1 MFYKGI
7 DVAKWQGIID
17 WQKVKSQID
26 FAILKCTKKNNSLE
40 ESFERNYS
48 GCISNGIP
56 VGVYRYVYARN
67 KKEAEAEAEG
77 ILKAIKGKVIAC
89 KVWLDLED
97 STIKKIGQAKLTE
110 VIETEAKIL
119 QNNGYEVGIYS
130 NPNWYYNVLDSGYL
144 RTKYPFWIAHYPR
157 IDRGKLNIDSSLNPK
172 DYAIA
177 WQYSSKGKIN
187 GIKGNVDLDVAFE
200 CLWNPAKVEESEYFP
215 QYLGNSN
222 SIANTL
228 YDMGFD
234 GSFDSRKK
242 IAVKNGINGYKGT
255 YPQNVQLMKLLKEG
269 KLKK

>member
-1 MFYKGI
+1 MYYKGI

-17 WQKVKSQID
+17 WSKVKSQID
-26 FAILKCTKKNNSLE
+26 FAILKVTKKNNDKE

-97 STIKKIGQAKLTE
+97 NSIKKIGRSKLTE

-130 NPNWYYNVLDSGYL
+130 NPNWYNNVLDSGYL
-144 RTKYPFWIAHYPR
+144 RTKYPFWIARYPKL
-157 IDRGKLNIDSSLNPK
+157 DRGKLNIDSSLNPK

-177 WQYSSKGKIN
+177 WQYSSKGKVN
-187 GIKGNVDLDVAFE
+187 GINGNVDLDVAFE
-200 CLWNPAKVEESEYFP
+200 PLWKAPDIKQEEYFP
-215 QYLGNSN
+215 QYLGNSQ

-228 YDMGFD
+228 NAMGFD
-234 GSFDSRKK
+234 GSFDNRKK
-242 IAVKNGINGYKGT
+242 IAIKNGITGYKGT
-255 YPQNVQLMKLLKEG
+255 YAQNVQLMKLLKEG